1 MDKNTNLEAYYYQGD
16 VTRRQ
21 MQRLAYFAEQFCDPE
36 FELGHYHSMPVTAKS
51 PRKPKFTLSATAK
64 EFVTYCI
71 NEQVIEP
78 NCLRRMEWNFGKI
91 AIGGDFVADATPFE
105 LIEMLTY
112 ILGNHVYWESRLLKA
127 YQSGML
133 QQILARAVDW
143 AYPEQVDGP
152 ILEELAA

>member
-1 MDKNTNLEAYYYQGD
+1 MEKNTDIEVYYYQGD
-16 VTRRQ
+16 ITRRH
-21 MQRLAYFAEQFCDPE
+21 MRELAFFAEKFAHPD
-36 FELGHYHSMPVTAKS
+36 FELGLYNEMPVTTKS
-51 PRKPKFTLSATAK
+51 PSKPKFTLSATAK

-71 NEQVIEP
+71 NEDVIEAS
-78 NCLRRMEWNFGKI
+78 CLQRMEWNFRKLSI
-91 AIGGDFVADATPFE
+91 DGDFVADAIPFE

-112 ILGNHVYWESRLLKA
+112 ILGNHVYWESRLIKA
-127 YQSGML
+127 YQSGLL

>member
-36 FELGHYHSMPVTAKS
+36 FELGYYNEMPVTTKS
-51 PRKPKFTLSATAK
+51 PRKPKFTLSTTAK

-71 NEQVIEP
+71 NEHVIEP
-78 NCLRRMEWNFGKI
+78 SCLHRMEWNFGKI
-91 AIGGDFVADATPFE
+91 PMGGDFVADATPFE

-112 ILGNHVYWESRLLKA
+112 ILGNHVHWQSRLVKA
-127 YQSGML
+127 YQSQL
-133 QQILARAVDW
+133 LHQILARAAQW
-143 AYPEQVDGP
+143 ANPEMVDGP

>member
-1 MDKNTNLEAYYYQGD
+1 MEKSTNLEAYYYQGD
-16 VTRRQ
+16 VTRSQ
-21 MQRLAYFAEQFCDPE
+21 MRHLAYFAEKFAEPE
-36 FELGHYHSMPVTAKS
+36 FVLGHYHSMPVTTKS

-78 NCLRRMEWNFGKI
+78 NCLQRMEWNFGKI
-91 AIGGDFVADATPFE
+91 AMGGEFVADATPFE

-112 ILGNHVYWESRLLKA
+112 ILGNHVHWQSRLIKA
-127 YQSGML
+127 YQSNLL
-133 QQILARAVDW
+133 QQILDRAAQW
-143 AYPEQVDGP
+143 ANPEMVEGP